1 MEIQSVLEED
11 FNVLAE
17 TYDFSFLKNKSVLIT
32 GATGLLGSQLLKYML
47 FLNKRFSYDIQLY
60 ALARSEA
67 KVRAVFNDIG
77 YEKENIT
84 FIFEDILKLRKVDF
98 PIDYIIHGASITSS
112 KSFVDMPVETI
123 DIAIN
128 GTMNILELARAKNI
142 KGMVY
147 LSSMEVFGI
156 PRSDQFPA
164 KENDLGYIDILSSR
178 SSYSESKRMC
188 ECLCACYMAE
198 YNVPVKIVRL
208 TQTLGPGIDYND
220 TRVAAQFARAVIE
233 KRNIVLQTKGLTKR
247 PILYT
252 RDALSAILTVL
263 NKGKNGEAYT
273 AANPKTFCT
282 ISETAHIIAEKIADG
297 KISVEYDVKNIPAE
311 YAPNLNLNLNLNVH
325 KLMELG
331 WTPEVDLHDSYQ
343 KMIDSMQKKDV

>member
-60 ALARSEA
+60 ALARSES
-67 KVRAVFNDIG
+67 KVSTVFNDG
-77 YEKENIT
+77 VYEKDDIS
-84 FIFEDILKLRKVDF
+84 FIFADVLKLPSIDF
-98 PIDYIIHGASITSS
+98 SIDYIIHGASITSS
-112 KSFVDMPVETI
+112 KSFVDTPVETI

-147 LSSMEVFGI
+147 LSSMEVFGTTR
-156 PRSDQFPA
+156 PDQSSVR
-164 KENDLGYIDILSSR
+164 ESDLGYIDILSSR

-188 ECLCACYMAE
+188 ECLCACYVSE

-208 TQTLGPGIDYND
+208 TQTLGAGIDYND

-233 KRNIVLQTKGLTKR
+233 KHNIILKTKGLTKR
-247 PILYT
+247 PVLYT

-263 NKGKNGEAYT
+263 DKGKNGEAYT
-273 AANPKTFCT
+273 AANPETFCT
-282 ISETAHIIAEKIADG
+282 ISETAHMIADKIAHG
-297 KISVEYDVKNIPAE
+297 NISVEYNIKDIPAE
-311 YAPNLNLNLNLNVH
+311 YAPNLNLNLNVN

-331 WTPEVDLHDSYQ
+331 WKPVVDLQDAYQ
-343 KMIDSMQKKDV
+343 KMIDSMQKKDI

>member
-1 MEIQSVLEED
+1 M
-11 FNVLAE
+11 
-17 TYDFSFLKNKSVLIT
+17 
-32 GATGLLGSQLLKYML
+32 
-47 FLNKRFSYDIQLY
+47 
-60 ALARSEA
+60 
-67 KVRAVFNDIG
+67 
-77 YEKENIT
+77 
-84 FIFEDILKLRKVDF
+84 
-98 PIDYIIHGASITSS
+98 
-112 KSFVDMPVETI
+112 
-123 DIAIN
+123 
-128 GTMNILELARAKNI
+128 
-142 KGMVY
+142 
-147 LSSMEVFGI
+147 
-156 PRSDQFPA
+156 
-164 KENDLGYIDILSSR
+164 
-178 SSYSESKRMC
+178 
-188 ECLCACYMAE
+188 
-198 YNVPVKIVRL
+198 
-208 TQTLGPGIDYND
+208 
-220 TRVAAQFARAVIE
+220 
-233 KRNIVLQTKGLTKR
+233 QTKGLTKR